1 MPKLP
6 QVSAKETIRALG
18 KIGFQVVH
26 QKGSHVKLTRTI
38 NNRRQIVIVPW
49 QKIIK
54 KGTLRNGI
62 LKPINLSV
70 NDFIKL
76 LKSKN

>member
-6 QVSAKETIRALG
+6 QVSARDLIRALK
-18 KIGFQVVH
+18 KIGFEKVS
-26 QKGSHVKLTRTI
+26 QKGSHIKLARKKVNHT
-38 NNRRQIVIVPW
+38 QIVVIPDHK
-49 QKIIK
+49 QIK

-70 NDFIKL
+70 EELIHL
-76 LKSKN
+76 LGKKR

>member
-6 QVSAKETIRALG
+6 IVSAKEVLRALS
-18 KIGFQVVH
+18 KIGFLVVG
-26 QKGSHVKLTRTI
+26 QKGSHIKMIRYLPSSYKETI
-38 NNRRQIVIVPW
+38 IIPSHKQ
-49 QKIIK
+49 IK

-70 NDFIKL
+70 EEFIKL
-76 LKSKN
+76 LKK

>member
-6 QVSAKETIRALG
+6 SVSGAQTIKALK
-18 KIGFQVVH
+18 KIGFKVIS
-26 QKGSHVKLTRTI
+26 QKGSHIKLRRILSTRKDTLTI
-38 NNRRQIVIVPW
+38 PNHRE
-49 QKIIK
+49 IK

-70 NDFIKL
+70 EEFIKL
-76 LKSKN
+76 L

>member
-1 MPKLP
+1 MSKLP
-6 QVSAKETIRALG
+6 QVSGKETIRALE

-26 QKGSHVKLTRTI
+26 QKGSHVKLARTI
-38 NNRRQIVIVPW
+38 ISRKQVIIVPW
-49 QKIIK
+49 QKVIK

-70 NDFIKL
+70 EDFIKL
-76 LKSKN
+76 LKSK